1 MTDNTS
7 MTQADLAGLVGS
19 RLCHDLV
26 SPLGAIGNGI
36 ELLSLSPGMAAVTA
50 SPEMALINDALAAA
64 RARINLFR
72 LAFGQSGGD
81 QRIGQAE
88 LARSF
93 DEMAAGGRLKIT
105 LDAQGD
111 VARVEMRMLLL
122 AALCVE
128 TSLPWGAR

>member
-64 RARINLFR
+64 RAHQPVPAGFWAI
-72 LAFGQSGGD
+72 
-81 QRIGQAE
+81 
-88 LARSF
+88 
-93 DEMAAGGRLKIT
+93 GGRPAHRSGRAG
-105 LDAQGD
+105 AQ
-111 VARVEMRMLLL
+111 L
-122 AALCVE
+122 
-128 TSLPWGAR
+128 